1 MMVMRKLGPP
11 LHLHPLH
18 LYLLL
23 LLVLECLGLFLTQLA
38 LVTTIVILDALRM
51 IHLTSHQE
59 SVLVLL
65 GSQLGKSLVLEDGPL
80 DDLQDLVLVE
90 DARAQLGLDEALYL
104 WRAQDGLGRA
114 GLCFA
119 GASVY
124 LFVALSEPRLPGS
137 IAG

>member
-11 LHLHPLH
+11 LHLRLLH
-18 LYLLL
+18 LRLLL
-23 LLVLECLGLFLTQLA
+23 LLLFECLGLFLTQLA
-38 LVTTIVILDALRM
+38 LVTTIVLLGALRM
-51 IHLTSHQE
+51 IHLASHQE

-65 GSQLGKSLVLEDGPL
+65 GSQLGKSLILEDGPL

-119 GASVY
+119 GASVC
-124 LFVALSEPRLPGS
+124 LFAALSEPRLPGS
-137 IAG
+137 IAS